1 VNSPFAEAL
10 EAVHRPLAFASRD
23 AAAADRVRDLEVTV
37 ARAASR
43 AAGLAIP
50 RDAREVLARVA
61 AEFAQP
67 LAGDARA
74 VALARALPALERLA
88 DPAWAEAA
96 LARPLTTLP
105 GIGAKRAELLARR
118 GVRSVGDLL
127 FLLPSRYDDRS
138 RLARVAE
145 LEVGLRA
152 TFVAQVRV
160 SDFVA
165 GRARRGGRG
174 RGRAFQAVVGDES
187 GTVNLVWF
195 HGTEALQKL
204 LAKGARVLVTGD
216 VRRHRFSKELIHP
229 EVERLDAGDEP
240 DAEAGLERIVPVY
253 PTPEGL
259 HPRALRRLVTQAAA
273 EYADLVPSFLPA
285 AIALRRAL
293 PAPADAIRALQ
304 LPPADADP
312 AALADWNA
320 PARQRLVLEELFVLE
335 VGLALRRAARAAEPG
350 IALDVEQ
357 ARIEEAERALPFSLT
372 RAQRRAWDEI
382 RADLARPHPMHR
394 LLQGDV
400 GSGKTAVAFLA
411 AVAAAASCTQAALMA
426 PTELLA
432 EQHERTLRALV
443 EGGGPATRLRLAL
456 LTASV
461 PRADAERVRAS
472 LADGAVDLVV
482 GTHALVEEDVR
493 FAHLALAIVD
503 EQHRFGVLQRAALSA
518 KAPGS
523 VSPHVLVMTATP
535 IPRTLALTV
544 YGDLDLSVID
554 ELPPGRTPVVTAV
567 LRPGEGRRVAD
578 LIRETVARGE
588 QVYVVYPLVEES
600 EKVDL
605 RAATQQAER
614 IRAAFRDCR
623 VDLVHGRLDAAAR
636 AEAMERFRRG
646 ETQIL
651 VSTSVVEV
659 GVDVANATLMVVE
672 HAERF
677 GLAQLHQL
685 RGRVGRAAKPG
696 TCLLVARGASE
707 ESEARLAAMLE
718 TTDGFRIADADLRIR
733 GPGEFLGTRQSG
745 YLADL
750 RLADLI
756 RDARLVSEARE
767 AALDV
772 VRRDPGL
779 RRSPDLARAVRSRWG
794 ERLALANVG

>member
-1 VNSPFAEAL
+1 MNSPFAEAI
-10 EAVHRPLAFASRD
+10 EALHRPLAFASRD
-23 AAAADRVRDLEVTV
+23 AAAADRVRAFEATVT
-37 ARAASR
+37 RAAAR

-50 RDAREVLARVA
+50 RDARGALARIEADFAGPLPGETRA
-61 AEFAQP
+61 A
-67 LAGDARA
+67 A
-74 VALARALPALERLA
+74 VARALPAVERLA

-118 GVRSVGDLL
+118 GLRRLSDLL

-138 RLARVAE
+138 RLARVSE

-152 TFVAQVRV
+152 TFVAQVLV
-160 SDFVA
+160 GDFVA
-165 GRARRGGRG
+165 ARGRRGGRG

-187 GTVNLVWF
+187 GTVTLVWF

-216 VRRHRFSKELIHP
+216 VRRYRFSKELIHP
-229 EVERLDAGDEP
+229 EVERLDPSGEP
-240 DAEAGLERIVPVY
+240 GADAGLERIVPVY

-259 HPRALRRLVTQAAA
+259 HPRALRRLVAEAAS
-273 EYADLVPSFLPA
+273 ECADLVPSFLPP
-285 AIALRRAL
+285 AIARRRGL
-293 PAPADAIRALQ
+293 PAPADAIRALH
-304 LPPADADP
+304 LPPGDADP
-312 AALADWNA
+312 AALADRDG
-320 PARQRLVLEELFVLE
+320 PARQRLILEELFVLE

-357 ARIEEAERALPFSLT
+357 PRVADAVRALPFALT
-372 RAQRRAWDEI
+372 GAQRRAWAEI

-411 AVAAAASCTQAALMA
+411 AVASAASGMQSALMA

-432 EQHERTLRALV
+432 EQHERTLRVLV

-461 PRADAERVRAS
+461 PRGEAERVRAA
-472 LADGAVDLVV
+472 LAGGEIDLVV

-493 FAHLALAIVD
+493 FARLALAIVD
-503 EQHRFGVLQRAALSA
+503 EQHRFGVLQRAALA
-518 KAPGS
+518 KSLGA
-523 VSPHVLVMTATP
+523 VSPHTLVMTATP

-554 ELPPGRTPVVTAV
+554 ELPPGRSPVATAV
-567 LRPGEGRRVAD
+567 LRSGEGRRVAE
-578 LIRETVARGE
+578 LIRATVARGE
-588 QVYVVYPLVEES
+588 QAYVVYPLVEES

-614 IRAAFRDCR
+614 IRTAFRDCR

-636 AEAMERFRRG
+636 ADAMQRFRRG

-685 RGRVGRAAKPG
+685 RGRVGRASRPG
-696 TCLLVARGASE
+696 TCLLVARASSE

-767 AALDV
+767 AALEL

-779 RRSPDLARAVRSRWG
+779 RKSPDLARAVRSRWG